1 MRSQSGNESIASRVC
16 DGDPTRNRRDHSSVD
31 NLAGTFRQQKGDP
44 MFSKLSLTISAALF
58 FAVAGGAARAAP
70 TPTNAEISAGES
82 GNPDS
87 IAYSTRMISRHS
99 PSNEEI

>member
-1 MRSQSGNESIASRVC
+1 
-16 DGDPTRNRRDHSSVD
+16 
-31 NLAGTFRQQKGDP
+31 

-58 FAVAGGAARAAP
+58 FAVAGGAARAA
-70 TPTNAEISAGES
+70 TMPTNAEISAGES

-99 PSNEEI
+99 PSNEEIDAAEIFSPDSLDYRNHMVEPTRGSWQDTWQDLESGTPDFR